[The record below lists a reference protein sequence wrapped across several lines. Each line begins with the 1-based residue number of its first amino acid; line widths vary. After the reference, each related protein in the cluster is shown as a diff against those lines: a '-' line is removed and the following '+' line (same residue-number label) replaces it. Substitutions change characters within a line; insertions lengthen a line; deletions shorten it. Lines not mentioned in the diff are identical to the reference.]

1 MTVDECRGPAAWL
14 KLPGR
19 MLRAAGLLFAFAVA
33 GVGVGFAQDSTRVPS
48 DTTEAWY
55 DTAWTPIVEK
65 QGVQIGYIFYG
76 EADNENNGVVLRLDN
91 ENDYAVRYDFTVI
104 FRGPAGRATARA
116 SGQLDPGQMKTG
128 EKDSLFW
135 IPFRDG
141 RRVGQVGLRGIDIC
155 PRPDR
160 TGSGN

>member
-1 MTVDECRGPAAWL
+1 
-14 KLPGR
+14 
-19 MLRAAGLLFAFAVA
+19 MLRVIVLLLAVA
-33 GVGVGFAQDSTRVPS
+33 LAGAGVSAAQDSSRVPS

-55 DTAWTPIVEK
+55 NTAWTPIVKK

-104 FRGPAGRATARA
+104 FRGPAGQTTAQATGRL
-116 SGQLDPGQMKTG
+116 GPGQMKTG

-141 RRVGQVGLRGIDIC
+141 RRVGRVGLRGIDIT
-155 PRPDR
+155 PRPDQ